1 MEVMSVLDMRFIRS
15 QPEVVKEAIRLKGED
30 EVDIDGLLERDERWR
45 EYLQELESL
54 RAERNSAS
62 KEIGRRKQAGED
74 AEELI
79 EAVRRVNDRI
89 AALDETVSELEGS
102 INSDVLRIPN
112 VPHPD
117 VPFGVDEDDNVEV
130 RRWKEPRSFS
140 FEPKAHWDIG
150 VALGVIDFEGAARIA
165 GSRFNIL
172 RGDASRLSRALIN
185 FMLDLHVDQHGYQ
198 EIYPPF
204 LVNRESMVGTG
215 QLPKFADDVF
225 HVEKYDFFL
234 IPTAEVPVTNLCRG
248 QILRADDLPM
258 KFVAYSPC
266 FRSEAG
272 AAGRDTRGLIRQ
284 HQFDKVELVH
294 YTEPERSYD
303 AQEEIVNHA
312 ETVLKMLDLPYRVM
326 LMCTGDTGFGQSKK
340 YDLDVWMPSYGDYVE
355 ISSVSNFTDF
365 QARRS
370 GIRFRRAED
379 ARPEFVHTLNGSG
392 LPVGRV
398 IAAVLEN
405 YQNADGT
412 VTVPEPLRP
421 YMGGRQLIESLRA

>member
-1 MEVMSVLDMRFIRS
+1 MLDIRFIRS

-30 EVDIDGLLERDERWR
+30 EVDIDGLVQRDARWR
-45 EYLQELESL
+45 EHLQELESL

-62 KEIGRRKQAGED
+62 KEIGRRKQQGED
-74 AEELI
+74 ADDLI
-79 EAVRRVNDRI
+79 AAVRSVNERI
-89 AALDETVSELEGS
+89 DELQTTVSELEES
-102 INSDVLRIPN
+102 IQSDILRIPN

-117 VPFGVDEDDNVEV
+117 VPFGADEDENVEV

-150 VALGVIDFEGAARIA
+150 VDLGVIDFEGAARVA

-172 RGDASRLSRALIN
+172 RGDGSRLSRALIN

-204 LVNRESMVGTG
+204 LANRDSMIGTG
-215 QLPKFADDVF
+215 QLPKFAEDVF
-225 HVEKYDFFL
+225 HIEKYDFFL

-258 KFVAYSPC
+258 KFAAYTPC

-294 YTEPERSYD
+294 YTEPEKSYE
-303 AQEEIVNHA
+303 AQEEIVGHA
-312 ETVLKMLDLPYRVM
+312 ETVLQMLDLPYRVV
-326 LMCTGDTGFGQSKK
+326 LMCTGDTGFGQARK

-370 GIRFRRAED
+370 GVRFRRTED
-379 ARPEFVHTLNGSG
+379 ARPEFIHTLNGSG
-392 LPVGRV
+392 VAIGRS
-398 IAAVLEN
+398 IAAVMEN
-405 YQNADGT
+405 YQNEDGT
-412 VTVPEPLRP
+412 VSVPEPLRP
-421 YMGGRQLIESLRA
+421 YMGGRQLIEGLRT